1 MSDQKPFLPPG
12 PRTTSQ
18 EIAAQLPTMP
28 APKDAR
34 VEPDTP
40 QAMRKV
46 SGEILV
52 GELRAVTSASV
63 APKADWASAL
73 EAHAADIRS
82 EIKLAEMRSSQD
94 NLEQDARTGLAL
106 AERDQE
112 LADHDARIK
121 RIETTSA
128 SAASS
133 SAQVEKF
140 LSGFLPP
147 KAVGAILGLLGL
159 IQIAFSLYQA
169 LRGGK

>member
-1 MSDQKPFLPPG
+1 
-12 PRTTSQ
+12 
-18 EIAAQLPTMP
+18 MP

-34 VEPDTP
+34 VEPETP
-40 QAMRKV
+40 PAIRRA
-46 SGEILV
+46 SGEMLL
-52 GELRAVTSASV
+52 GELRAVVSASV
-63 APKADWASAL
+63 APKAEWAAAL
-73 EAHAADIRS
+73 EALAADTRAEIKRS
-82 EIKLAEMRSSQD
+82 ELRNSQD

-147 KAVGAILGLLGL
+147 KAVGAILGVMGL
-159 IQIAFSLYQA
+159 IQILFSLYEA
-169 LRGGK
+169 IRGNK